1 MASTRHRGWLK
12 SRPNLVFLKNKII
25 GKVTSKAVF
34 KPYVFAAFLG
44 GSSGAKGIGK
54 LDMLQTGGS
63 HGAKDKETAYVIRD
77 VIHLRSH

>member
-34 KPYVFAAFLG
+34 KPYVFAAFFRRLLWG
-44 GSSGAKGIGK
+44 QGYW
-54 LDMLQTGGS
+54 QT
-63 HGAKDKETAYVIRD
+63 
-77 VIHLRSH
+77 